1 MTKKKLYN
9 LAIIVVLLTA
19 LAGCGAY
26 KFVDVSIPP
35 EVKSIKI
42 APIENRAGYVNTQ
55 LSPRLTDRLRVKII
69 SQTKLQSVT
78 TGDADWEFSAEVTDY
93 SFSTAGVGPGTG
105 TGNRSVQASQS
116 RLTIGIKITVYD
128 NIKQESKDYTVTRTY
143 DFPATQTI
151 QQMEQSRADE
161 ITKDLTDDMFN
172 RIFSNW

>member
-1 MTKKKLYN
+1 VTIIKTFKLLLLS
-9 LAIIVVLLTA
+9 LALLVG
-19 LAGCGAY
+19 LWGCKTY

-35 EVKSIKI
+35 DVKSIRI

-55 LSPRLTDRLRVKII
+55 LSPRLTDRLRQKII
-69 SQTKLQSVT
+69 TQTKLQLVT
-78 TGDADWEFSAEVTDY
+78 SAEADWEFSAEITDY
-93 SFSTAGVGPGTG
+93 SFSTAGVGAGTG
-105 TGNRSVQASQS
+105 GRTVQASQS

-128 NIKQESKDYTVTRTY
+128 NTKQESKDYTVTRSY

-151 QQMEQSRADE
+151 QQVEQNRAED